1 MPKVQLK
8 FVSKTF
14 GAGDLAQF
22 IRPVVENLLTEDLG
36 KVKAGHEKYVESWET
51 ALSTPEFYIDFE
63 YEGMGTLIASVK
75 MEAESA
81 EDATLSVWQL
91 LNREG
96 GTAVRYMQISKDWK
110 SKTWPVGSFPSN
122 AGAGYTTGL
131 GPPQKGIESRHIA
144 EVVADEVDDIDIQEI
159 YEYALS
165 LAFAGD

>member
-1 MPKVQLK
+1 
-8 FVSKTF
+8 
-14 GAGDLAQF
+14 
-22 IRPVVENLLTEDLG
+22 
-36 KVKAGHEKYVESWET
+36 
-51 ALSTPEFYIDFE
+51 
-63 YEGMGTLIASVK
+63 

-122 AGAGYTTGL
+122 AGAGYTTDL
-131 GPPQKGIESRHIA
+131 GPPQPGIESRHIA